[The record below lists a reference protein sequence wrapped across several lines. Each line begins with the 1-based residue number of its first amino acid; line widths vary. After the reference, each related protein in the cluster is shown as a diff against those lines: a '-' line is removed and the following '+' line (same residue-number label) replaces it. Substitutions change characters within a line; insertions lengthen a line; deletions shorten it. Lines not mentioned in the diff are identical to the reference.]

1 MSTDGISLV
10 WIMANV
16 PIQCQAI
23 IKANDN
29 PVSKEY
35 IPNH

>member
-10 WIMANV
+10 WIMANE

-23 IKANDN
+23 IKAIND